1 MKNKAVI
8 VVVGILIVI
17 ACASFIYIVING
29 NSNETESKVQ
39 GNNTVVENPPVENQ
53 NQEEKN
59 TQDNVTIDS
68 KRGIEILQKINFI
81 PNMYSNLYYDELDS
95 YGISNNAKVL
105 AAFIQIANKKEY
117 TSMLQEGEEGTY
129 FNAEDLEEVVKNIFS
144 DNSMIAHVPIYGE
157 NSYDVANRR
166 YILPAMGFSN
176 LDYTVELPYKI
187 TEFKDHVEV
196 LAYRVYVNSSMEEK
210 EDGTVSVKDSIY
222 YDRAMRNLI
231 IELNN
236 NELSVDESEQKNVIS
251 KKLKEINVVENELVS
266 VKYTLTK
273 VEDKLLISGYEKG
286 I

>member
-8 VVVGILIVI
+8 VVVGILVVI
-17 ACASFIYIVING
+17 ACASFIYILING
-29 NSNETESKVQ
+29 NHNEVEKEVQ
-39 GNNTVVENPPVENQ
+39 ENNTVVENLPTENQ
-53 NQEEKN
+53 SQEEKDI
-59 TQDNVTIDS
+59 QDNVTIDS
-68 KRGIEILQKINFI
+68 KRGIEILQKIRFI

-95 YGISNNAKVL
+95 YGISNNAKIL

-117 TSMLQEGEEGTY
+117 ASMLQEGEEGTY
-129 FNAEDLEEVVKNIFS
+129 FSAEDLEKVVKNIFL
-144 DNSMIAHVPIYGE
+144 DDSMIAHMPVYGE
-157 NSYDVANRR
+157 NSYDVVNRR

-187 TEFKDHVEV
+187 TEFKDHIEV
-196 LAYRVYVNSSMEEK
+196 LAYRVYVNSNMEEK
-210 EDGTVSVKDSIY
+210 EDGTVFVKDSIY

-236 NELSVDESEQKNVIS
+236 NELSVDENEQKNVIS
-251 KKLKEINVVENELVS
+251 EKLKEINVAENELIS
-266 VKYTLTK
+266 VKYTLAK